1 MTEEAQSGGN
11 LTQVVR
17 VGDSV
22 RRTAGPHTP
31 TIQRLLAH
39 VRNAGVT
46 WVPEPR
52 GYDDQGR
59 EVLSF
64 IEGEVP
70 HSMPAW
76 VWSEAVLTDVAR
88 ALRQWHAA
96 TASFDRT
103 GGVWGLPA
111 RVPDEVVCHCDFA
124 PYNCV
129 FREGRLVGAI
139 DFDLCAPGPRLW
151 DLAYTSY
158 RFVPLMPP
166 VDAAGVGP
174 GERSPFPWRECLERL
189 ETFLAAY
196 AGAGEAPTYSSADV
210 IRATAERLVAI
221 ADWTDRHV
229 ASTGNPAL
237 AGHGAMYLGHSA
249 WLLRNVG

>member
-1 MTEEAQSGGN
+1 MEEEALAGGN
-11 LTQVVR
+11 MTDVVR
-17 VGDSV
+17 IGDSV
-22 RRTAGPHTP
+22 HRAPRPTTP
-31 TIQRLLAH
+31 TIHRLLAH
-39 VRNAGVT
+39 VRRAGVT

-52 GYDDQGR
+52 GYDEQGR

-70 HSMPAW
+70 HALPDW
-76 VWSEAVLTDVAR
+76 IWSEAVLGDVAR
-88 ALRQWHAA
+88 ALAEWHAA
-96 TASFDRT
+96 TAGFDRA

-111 RVPDEVVCHCDFA
+111 RLPDEVVCHCDFA

-129 FREGRLVGAI
+129 FREGRFAGAI

-151 DLAYTSY
+151 DLAYTAY

-174 GERSPFPWRECLERL
+174 GERSPFPWRESLARL
-189 ETFLAAY
+189 VRFLDAY
-196 AGAGEAPTYSSADV
+196 ATVGEAPKYAATDA
-210 IRATAERLVAI
+210 IRATVERLGAI

-229 ASTGNPAL
+229 ASTGKLAL
-237 AGHGAMYLGHSA
+237 AGNGAMYRSHAA